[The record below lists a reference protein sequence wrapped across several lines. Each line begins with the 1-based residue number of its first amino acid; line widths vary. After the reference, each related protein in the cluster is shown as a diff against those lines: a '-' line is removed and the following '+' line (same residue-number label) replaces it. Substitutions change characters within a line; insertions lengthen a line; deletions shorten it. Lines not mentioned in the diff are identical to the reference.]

1 MAYYFTSSKS
11 RKTVDI
17 SKLTPVI
24 ALDGAPVVN
33 YLHVAEN
40 VVGVRLIRVVYVEA
54 TSSDAGVKIKVG
66 KIGFPDYFA
75 DFTSESSKAVGDVT
89 TITKFN
95 NRIFLAVNEVLT
107 VNCDGLKT
115 GLGAVVV
122 QIEMEEYR

>member
-17 SKLTPVI
+17 SKITPVI
-24 ALDGAPVVN
+24 ALDGAPVIN

-40 VVGVRLIRVVYVEA
+40 TVGVRLIRIVYVEA

-75 DFTSESSKAVGDVT
+75 DFTSETSKSVGNVT
-89 TITKFN
+89 TVTKIL
-95 NRIFLAVNEVLT
+95 NRVFLLANEILT

-115 GLGAVVV
+115 GTGAVIV
-122 QIEMEEYR
+122 QVEMEEYR